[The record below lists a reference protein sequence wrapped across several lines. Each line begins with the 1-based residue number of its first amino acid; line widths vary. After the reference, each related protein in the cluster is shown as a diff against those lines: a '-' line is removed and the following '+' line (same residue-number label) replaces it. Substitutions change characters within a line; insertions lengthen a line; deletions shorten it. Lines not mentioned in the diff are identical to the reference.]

1 MFSAI
6 CVIFAHGAGEVG
18 YMAGPLATIW
28 DVYSTGKLSKSV
40 TPQVSKALYLIID
53 HNIVS
58 LLSFNMHSDGLI
70 FMCT

>member
-1 MFSAI
+1 
-6 CVIFAHGAGEVG
+6 
-18 YMAGPLATIW
+18 MAGPLATIW